1 MLLEHWRFKIGPD
14 PISITS
20 FEAEYTITL
29 ILLSFILLAVIE
41 WLSALDV
48 NVCPVSKSKAS
59 PS

>member
-1 MLLEHWRFKIGPD
+1 M
-14 PISITS
+14 SITS

-29 ILLSFILLAVIE
+29 ILLSLILLAVIE
-41 WLSALDV
+41 WFSALDV